1 MNAFAVQLAHLPH
14 LGEYLAL
21 ASAVTWAIAVIM
33 FRVSGRTVSPIGL
46 NLFKN
51 VFALLLFL
59 AIMPVLGRKVLPA
72 ASSGDCA
79 LLLASGFLGIAVSDT
94 LFLTALNTLGASF
107 LAIVDCVYSPFIIV
121 LSYFFLGERLNI
133 WQLAGVLLIAAA
145 IGLLAWKSPGEN
157 GTIPRRDLVRGIVL
171 GILAMLTV
179 AIGIV
184 MIKPML
190 AHTDVFWA
198 TSMRLVGGIG
208 GLILVLPF
216 HPRRREILLSLAVP
230 ANWKSMVPASFFGS
244 FLSLLFWVAG
254 MKYTLATVA
263 AVLNQMNVIFIF
275 ILAAVF
281 LKEKASPWKIF
292 AVVLAFLGAF
302 LASFPG

>member
-1 MNAFAVQLAHLPH
+1 MSGALSVAGNVPH

-21 ASAVTWAIAVIM
+21 ASAVVWALAVIL
-33 FRVSGRTVSPIGL
+33 FRISGKTISPFAI

-51 VFALLLFL
+51 AVAMILFLPLLLLLHRPFF
-59 AIMPVLGRKVLPA
+59 PA
-72 ASSGDCA
+72 ASAADYG

-94 LFLTALNTLGASF
+94 LFLTALNLLGASL

-121 LSYFFLGERLNI
+121 LSYFFLGERLNP
-133 WQLAGVLLIAAA
+133 WQFLGVLLIAGA
-145 IGLLAWKSPGEN
+145 IAVMAWKSAREN
-157 GTIPRRDLVRGIVL
+157 GKLPPRDLYRGIAL
-171 GILAMLTV
+171 GVLAMLTV

-198 TSMRLVGGIG
+198 TAMRIAGGIG
-208 GLILVLPF
+208 GLLLFLPF
-216 HPRRREILLSLAVP
+216 HPRRRAVLAPLFDLSQ
-230 ANWKSMVPASFFGS
+230 WKVLVPASVLGS

-254 MKYTLATVA
+254 MKFTLASIA
-263 AVLNQMNVIFIF
+263 AVLNQMNVIFVF

-281 LKEKASPWKIF
+281 LGEKATPWKIG
-292 AVVLAFLGAF
+292 AVALAFVGAF
-302 LASFPG
+302 LASFPF